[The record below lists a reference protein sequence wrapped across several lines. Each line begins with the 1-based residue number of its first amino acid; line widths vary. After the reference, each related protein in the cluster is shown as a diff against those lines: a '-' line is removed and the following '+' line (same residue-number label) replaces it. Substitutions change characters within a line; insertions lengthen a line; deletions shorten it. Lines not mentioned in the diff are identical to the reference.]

1 MTPEDVIREI
11 SQKATGMVSRGEVAH
26 VVRVGRVQAEALR
39 QGGGHTG
46 NTLTVAAPI
55 IAPQIF
61 TGPGE
66 DNPVSMFGNVSLQVE
81 RTSDESRLEVL

>member
-11 SQKATGMVSRGEVAH
+11 SQKATGMVSRGQVPH

-39 QGGGHTG
+39 QGRHTG